1 MTRISLPQNDR
12 RTTELHPDFTG
23 RFELGGKQWSAA
35 AWMSRTK
42 KGDPYLSLQL
52 TCDDTSKR
60 LKFAIWKAAHEIPE
74 DPHFESTQ
82 EAEGRAYQLQA
93 WVLPASNGW
102 HRLELTIDATPTTGN
117 HNGTSSAL
125 ETSKKRIAD
134 FLAESGEAILPPNSA
149 PAPTS
154 APVAKAVKDE
164 DEDLDE
170 IPY

>member
-102 HRLELTIDATPTTGN
+102 HRLELTIETVSATSER
-117 HNGTSSAL
+117 NGTSSAL
-125 ETSKKRIAD
+125 E
-134 FLAESGEAILPPNSA
+134 
-149 PAPTS
+149 
-154 APVAKAVKDE
+154 
-164 DEDLDE
+164 
-170 IPY
+170 

>member
-1 MTRISLPQNDR
+1 MTRISLPQNDEKI
-12 RTTELHPDFTG
+12 TGSHPDFRG
-23 RFELGGKQWSAA
+23 RFELGEKQWSAA
-35 AWMSRTK
+35 AWMNETK
-42 KGDPYLSLQL
+42 RGEPYIALQL
-52 TCDDTSKR
+52 TCDATSKK
-60 LKFAIWKAAHEIPE
+60 LKFAIWKGKHEIPE

-102 HRLELTIDATPTTGN
+102 HRLELTIETVPAASAR
-117 HNGTSSAL
+117 NGASSAL

-164 DEDLDE
+164 DEDS